1 MVCKSKADS
10 KKFGIQTIDL
20 TQLINDLIDWR
31 RECSKCK
38 DEWEDPVRVAMID
51 SFEDMLFNAV
61 VEV

>member
-1 MVCKSKADS
+1 MVCKNRDDS

-20 TQLINDLIDWR
+20 TQLIKDLIDWR

-51 SFEDMLFNAV
+51 SVEDMILNAV